1 MAKDQLGFLS
11 EHFGTL
17 VVGLILALFGAFISL
32 AGVAL
37 LTWSQTAMN
46 TIAIANNNVATAK
59 AGESRFTK
67 QDAERHEA
75 INADKH
81 QALRGEVIELMKKVS
96 YIEGQHAGH

>member
-1 MAKDQLGFLS
+1 MKVKGELLQ

-17 VVGLILALFGAFISL
+17 IVGMILALFAAFISL

-37 LTWSQTAMN
+37 LTWAQTEMN

-67 QDAERHEA
+67 YDAERLDDIAREEHKETEE
-75 INADKH
+75 KLTK
-81 QALRGEVIELMKKVS
+81 LREEIAFIK
-96 YIEGQHAGH
+96 GQHLKE